1 MCAVVCTIEPM
12 PNPFQYGHHL
22 WMALSL
28 AKTMMVDT
36 HVILTTLGLKRT
48 AMVTLPL
55 LGSSLAA
62 LEASQR

>member
-1 MCAVVCTIEPM
+1 
-12 PNPFQYGHHL
+12 
-22 WMALSL
+22 MALSL
-28 AKTMMVDT
+28 AKIMMVDT

-55 LGSSLAA
+55 FGSSLAA